1 MLVCQNRK
9 CQCNLESLID
19 LFQGWKLV
27 FSIKTLLWSFC
38 LFPTMAGVSVH
49 FHVSICVLLTLLKL
63 TSLNSSHT
71 PVCPPSGSSVMQV
84 TASDS
89 DDSTTANGMVRY
101 RILSQ
106 TPHSPIPNM
115 FTINSE
121 TGDIVTVAAGL
132 DREVSGYFSFL
143 FFSWTCHW
151 MKISQGVFV

>member
-1 MLVCQNRK
+1 MCAKVLCYAFCFNRALM
-9 CQCNLESLID
+9 CNGTSSTSQRI
-19 LFQGWKLV
+19 Q
-27 FSIKTLLWSFC
+27 T
-38 LFPTMAGVSVH
+38 H
-49 FHVSICVLLTLLKL
+49 FHVPHLINALSA
-63 TSLNSSHT
+63 
-71 PVCPPSGSSVMQV
+71 GSSVMQV

-132 DREVSGYFSFL
+132 DREVSVSCMPCVTSTL
-143 FFSWTCHW
+143 T
-151 MKISQGVFV
+151 I